1 MQQWF
6 LPVGLVLAILFALAA
21 PDPGRALNATG
32 LVTALVPLIFLINGY
47 QTRLDMLSLG
57 GRFLA
62 VLASGAVLGL
72 LLSPFLGLAAAT
84 LLGLPA
90 AAALGLVVMASMPPT
105 LSSGVILVENA
116 GGHTLWAMLL
126 TILLN
131 LAGIFTIPFML
142 DLTLEAGAEVAV
154 APWPLLWRLLGASAR
169 PRAAAVRARWVAAPA
184 ARAQGAGLGPLR
196 AIVMHHPGGMDV
208 DVGLTRNAAR
218 TDRGRAGADRGRVAA
233 GARRPARPVRR
244 CRSRPAPGSR

>member
-6 LPVGLVLAILFALAA
+6 LPVGLVLAILLALAA
-21 PDPGRALNATG
+21 PGPGTALNGTG
-32 LVTALVPLIFLINGY
+32 LVIGLVPLIFLVNGY

-62 VLASGAVLGL
+62 VLASGAGIGL
-72 LLSPFLGLAAAT
+72 LLSPFLGLAAAA

-142 DLTLEAGAEVAV
+142 DLTLEAGAE
-154 APWPLLWRLLGASAR
+154 
-169 PRAAAVRARWVAAPA
+169 
-184 ARAQGAGLGPLR
+184 
-196 AIVMHHPGGMDV
+196 
-208 DVGLTRNAAR
+208 
-218 TDRGRAGADRGRVAA
+218 RGRCCGVCS
-233 GARRPARPVRR
+233 VSCC
-244 CRSRPAPGSR
+244 CRSRSVGCCAGCSRARRRAGSATCRRRASSWRSGCRCRPHAERCSN